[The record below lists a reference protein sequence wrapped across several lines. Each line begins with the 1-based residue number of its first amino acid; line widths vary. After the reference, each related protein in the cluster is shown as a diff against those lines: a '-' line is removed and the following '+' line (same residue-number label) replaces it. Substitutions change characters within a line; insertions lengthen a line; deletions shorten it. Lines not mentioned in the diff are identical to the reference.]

1 MSADT
6 ADKILSSDWLVSLKL
21 CSDWLMKLLN
31 EEFQDWHKHTRTQ
44 INLIDC

>member
-21 CSDWLMKLLN
+21 CSDWLANLLK
-31 EEFQDWHKHTRTQ
+31 EEFHKWTQ
-44 INLIDC
+44 TNRQKDKVT